1 MDNKSFIEQIE
12 DIYSH
17 TSIYFNSNADNYW
30 SKPKSLNGQIG
41 FCILYTAPS
50 YNPDILIIGQ
60 NPSNF
65 NQTNEMSDED
75 MYMMSGRIPEINSYL
90 QHNHKFAL
98 KIREVFSS
106 ESDKQYLLK
115 SVGMNIW
122 YAQGSKLDQVKMTE
136 DLKDMKEFCKKQTFK
151 MINILRPKTIFSIGF
166 KVFDELNNKDKH
178 KDTLKFGKY
187 RIYEEGELGNIPVY
201 GCAHLTG
208 AYIPDE
214 PLLDGARQCLLNIKE
229 YLNDA

>member
-1 MDNKSFIEQIE
+1 MDDINFIKQIE
-12 DIYSH
+12 DVYSN
-17 TSIYFNSNADNYW
+17 TSNYFNANSNYYW
-30 SKPKSLNGQIG
+30 SMPKSLNGQTG
-41 FCILYTAPS
+41 FCILYTIPT

-60 NPSNF
+60 NPSQF

-75 MYMMSGRIPEINSYL
+75 IYMMSGRIPEINSYL
-90 QHNHKFAL
+90 NHNHKFAL

-106 ESDKQYLLK
+106 NIDKEYLSN

-136 DLKDMKEFCKKQTFK
+136 DLRNMKEFCKKQTFK

-166 KVFDELNNKDKH
+166 KVFDELNNKGKH
-178 KDTLKFGKY
+178 EDTLKFDRY
-187 RIYEEGELGNIPVY
+187 RIYEKGELGNIPIY

-214 PLLDGARQCLLNIKE
+214 HLLHGARLCLINIKK
-229 YLNDA
+229 YLNDD